1 MKIHLNECFGKILLS
16 CENTLNFDGALFYLG
31 VRMMVRVKVK
41 YFGML
46 REMLGVREEEYDVK
60 DATLADL
67 LLKYIPENH
76 KDVSEKWMEAIFVT
90 VRGEVAVNRDGA
102 PIIKGHFILVDGRS
116 QDINYR
122 LKDGDEVAILP
133 PVGGG

>member
-1 MKIHLNECFGKILLS
+1 
-16 CENTLNFDGALFYLG
+16 
-31 VRMMVRVKVK
+31 MVRVKVK

>member
-1 MKIHLNECFGKILLS
+1 MNVSGIYFVKYRL
-16 CENTLNFDGALFYLG
+16 TLMGHYSRG
-31 VRMMVRVKVK
+31 VIMAKVKVK

-46 REMLGVREEEYDVK
+46 REMLGVREEEYNVE

-76 KDVSEKWMEAIFVT
+76 KDVAEKWVETIFVT
-90 VRGEVAVNRDGA
+90 VKGEVAVNRDGM
-102 PIIKGHFILVDGRS
+102 PIIKNHFILVGGRNMN
-116 QDINYR
+116 INYR

-133 PVGGG
+133 PVGGGE